1 MLRIL
6 LISLALALA
15 APLAAQEKKEAKKD
29 QAKKPTAQQ
38 QKHADCNRKS
48 AAKKLSGEA
57 RREFM
62 TECLKT

>member
-1 MLRIL
+1 MPRFL
-6 LISLALALA
+6 LITLALALA
-15 APLAAQEKKEAKKD
+15 APLAAQEKKETKD
-29 QAKKPTAQQ
+29 QSKKPTAQQ

-57 RREFM
+57 RRQFM